1 MMLASKRI
9 APFTLPL
16 LLALSACSEPRGT
29 YMGRVE
35 GALQQDLEGR
45 AIWCLRDLGDR
56 YQQLSLE
63 LGEPDSD
70 SAIIVW
76 GGGVPSAGDRWRL
89 ADTLRHDAD
98 ATLILPRLV
107 RGKQHFMLRL
117 LAGSVV
123 FSRTTADSLYGE
135 VDAGVEF
142 WEQARPDTLPVLD
155 TAVAGPPPPEDVPLL
170 AGTGMVTAT
179 FTAARREK
187 C

>member
-1 MMLASKRI
+1 
-9 APFTLPL
+9 
-16 LLALSACSEPRGT
+16 
-29 YMGRVE
+29 VE

-45 AIWCLRDLGDR
+45 AIWCLGDPRDG

-63 LGEPDSD
+63 LGESD
-70 SAIIVW
+70 SVNQIVVW
-76 GGGVPSAGDRWRL
+76 GEGMPAAGERWRL

-98 ATLILPRLV
+98 ATLILPRLT

-142 WEQARPDTLPVLD
+142 WEQARPDTLPVID

-170 AGTGMVTAT
+170 AGTGIVRAS
-179 FTAARREK
+179 FAAARVEK